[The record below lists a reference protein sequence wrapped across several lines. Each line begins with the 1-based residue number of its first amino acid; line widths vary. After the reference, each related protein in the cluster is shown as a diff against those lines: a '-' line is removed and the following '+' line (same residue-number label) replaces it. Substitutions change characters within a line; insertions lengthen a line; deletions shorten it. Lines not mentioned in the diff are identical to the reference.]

1 MQKLTS
7 EDEAKHLFNDLDPS
21 SIIDV
26 GTRKEILEDLLR
38 ITKEKA
44 EDILAALNKDLG
56 RHYHESCL
64 IELFPTVG
72 DMKHI
77 ISKINKW
84 TKPEKVKAPA
94 IVFPSKLHID
104 KVPLGRGLIIAPFNF
119 PFFLSLPYVSTAI
132 AAGNAVVVR
141 PSNKT
146 PNCDKVL
153 ADIARE
159 LDKPHIFKVVDCNH
173 EVADM
178 LTALPWNKIFYTGSS
193 DVGRHIMDLA
203 SENLVPLT
211 LELGGKSPTF
221 VTKHCDID
229 LACKRV
235 AFGKTINCGQI
246 CVAPDYVLIEHN
258 DECPDLTN
266 EFIREY
272 SKHITKFYG
281 EDVKKSPCFSRMIST
296 ASAERIKKMIKE
308 AEEAESSRVSGVSDK
323 MSEKS
328 NKGSS
333 KRESVQGECCGT
345 KHCGGQTLCLSKE
358 TKVLLGNSDECD
370 PERRY
375 IPPTIILN
383 PTMEMQCMKEEIF
396 GPVLVVIEVASLKDM
411 LKFVAR
417 RPNPLAL
424 YAFTDDKEEMELIRR
439 ETRSGDLIFNDV
451 VLHCMLSEA
460 PFGGVGNSG
469 MGVAHGYHAF
479 LSWCT
484 LRTTM
489 ERNAHGGLSQVDKF
503 FRYAPYEETYQKSLG
518 VISAGWSFDWKDVDP
533 EGGAGV
539 GADAGAAGEGS
550 ESAEAE

>member
-1 MQKLTS
+1 MQKITS
-7 EDEAKHLFNDLDPS
+7 EEEAKHLFNDLDPS

-26 GTRKEILEDLLR
+26 DARKEILEDLLR

-44 EDILAALNKDLG
+44 EDILDALNKDLG

-72 DMKHI
+72 DIKHT

-104 KVPLGRGLIIAPFNF
+104 KVPLGKGLIIVPFNF
-119 PFFLSLPYVSTAI
+119 PFFLNLPYVSTAI
-132 AAGNAVVVR
+132 AAGNAVAVR

-146 PNCDKVL
+146 PNCNKVIG
-153 ADIARE
+153 DIARE
-159 LDKPHIFKVVDCNH
+159 LDKPHILKVIDCDH
-173 EVADM
+173 EVADK
-178 LTALPWNKIFYTGSS
+178 LTALPWDKIFYTGSS

-203 SENLVPLT
+203 CDNLVPLT
-211 LELGGKSPTF
+211 LELGGKSPAF
-221 VTKHCDID
+221 VTKHCDVE
-229 LACKRV
+229 LACKRI
-235 AFGKTINCGQI
+235 AFGKSINCGQI

-258 DECPDLTN
+258 DECPDLTS
-266 EFIREY
+266 EFIKEY
-272 SKHITKFYG
+272 SKHISKFFG
-281 EDVKKSPCFSRMIST
+281 DDVKKSPCFSRMISSGAT
-296 ASAERIKKMIKE
+296 ERIKRMIEE
-308 AEEAESSRVSGVSDK
+308 AEKAESSRVSGVSGEKDK
-323 MSEKS
+323 DDKDSKDTKDTHDKS
-328 NKGSS
+328 CKA
-333 KRESVQGECCGT
+333 E
-345 KHCGGQTLCLSKE
+345 HCGGQELCLSKE
-358 TKVLLGNSDECD
+358 TKVLLGNSSECD
-370 PERRY
+370 PEKRY
-375 IPPTIILN
+375 VPPTIILN
-383 PTMEMQCMKEEIF
+383 PSVDMQCMKEEIF
-396 GPVLVVIEVASLKDM
+396 GPVLVVIEVASLENM
-411 LKFVAR
+411 LQFVAN
-417 RPNPLAL
+417 RPRPLAL
-424 YAFTDDKEEMELIRR
+424 YAFTDDKEETALIRR
-439 ETRSGDLIFNDV
+439 ETRSGDLVFNDV

-469 MGVAHGYHAF
+469 MGVAHGYQAF

-539 GADAGAAGEGS
+539 GAGEKS
-550 ESAEAE
+550 ESSDE